1 MQELSLHLLDLLENA
16 VRAGARTIL
25 FSLEED
31 VAHDRLLLTVE
42 DDGPGFAEPPER
54 VLDPFYTTK
63 QGKRTGLGLSLLREA
78 AEQAGGG
85 LTLGR
90 SSLGGARVTA
100 ELRLHHIDRMPL
112 GDLPGTVFAIACTH
126 PELELGCRIRSASG
140 ERSASSAEVAG
151 ELPERDRGGWLAARR
166 FSERV
171 REGLR
176 ELRVTA

>member
-1 MQELSLHLLDLLENA
+1 MHELALHLLDLLENS

-25 FSLEED
+25 VSLEED
-31 VAHDRLLLTVE
+31 AVRDRLVLTVE

-54 VLDPFYTTK
+54 VLDPFFTTK
-63 QGKRTGLGLSLLREA
+63 GGKRTGLGLSLLQTA

-100 ELRLHHIDRMPL
+100 ELRLGHIDRLPL

-126 PELELGCRIRSASG
+126 PELELGCRIRSARG
-140 ERSASSAEVAG
+140 ERSASSVAVTS
-151 ELPERDRGGWLAARR
+151 ELPERDRGGWVAARR
-166 FSERV
+166 FSERI

-176 ELRVTA
+176 ELQVTA